1 VRTREERAMQRDRQ
15 QKGSVVRIGNYW
27 CVRYADWVIE
37 NGERVRKLGL
47 TLKLSAV
54 LPEHRRLKNPPDYV
68 DKLRHQFMDKVNA
81 GRNAPER
88 CSTLSKFIEDV
99 WLPFIE
105 NRLSSSTVTVYKF
118 YWNHILKPR
127 CGAKLLRDFS
137 TPSGQAL
144 LDDVARN
151 NPEMRSGTLH
161 KLKSI
166 LSAVFKLA
174 IQQDY
179 RPGPNPMRETSLPRA
194 PEAQETHAYD
204 LQTIRT
210 ILAHVPETAKVIV
223 ALAAYAGLSKSEIQG
238 LVWEAYDGTEL
249 GVLSSVVNGKRG
261 EPKTKARKA
270 TVPLIEPIRNLLEI
284 HRLRMGNPATGVM
297 FPTKNGTPLS
307 LHNVL
312 NDDIVPVLNRCEEC
326 GKGKA
331 KHREAAHKFIRAASL
346 PQWHGWHAFR
356 RGLATNLHDLGVD
369 DKTIQRILRHS
380 DVSITQKA
388 YIKTIPR
395 QVTDAMAQLE
405 EAIRKEGERPISVH

>member
-1 VRTREERAMQRDRQ
+1 
-15 QKGSVVRIGNYW
+15 
-27 CVRYADWVIE
+27 
-37 NGERVRKLGL
+37 
-47 TLKLSAV
+47 
-54 LPEHRRLKNPPDYV
+54 
-68 DKLRHQFMDKVNA
+68 MDKVNA

-88 CSTLSKFIEDV
+88 CSTLSQFIEDV

-105 NRLSSSTVTVYKF
+105 NRLSSSTVSVYKF

-127 CGAKLLRDFS
+127 CGDKLLRDFS

-144 LDDVARN
+144 LDDVARH
-151 NPEMRSGTLH
+151 NPEMRAATLH
-161 KLKSI
+161 KLKCI

-210 ILAHVPETAKVIV
+210 VLALVPETAKVIV

-238 LVWEAYDGTEL
+238 LVWEAYDGREL

-284 HRLRMGNPATGVM
+284 HRLRMGNPANGVM

-307 LHNVL
+307 LHNIL
-312 NDDIVPVLNRCEEC
+312 NDYIVPVVNRCQEC
-326 GKGKA
+326 GKGKT
-331 KHREAAHKFIRAASL
+331 KHDGAGHKFTRDASL
-346 PQWHGWHAFR
+346 PEWHGWHAFR

-405 EAIRKEGERPISVH
+405 EAIRKEGERPISVQ